1 MTTMTR
7 VKLAITIMALVFFVA
22 GMRTGVE
29 WQRWVG
35 IALLAVAVGLRFVG
49 RARHGDDSDRV

>member
-7 VKLAITIMALVFFVA
+7 IKLAITIMALVFFVA

-35 IALLAVAVGLRFVG
+35 IALLALAVALRFVG
-49 RARHGDDSDRV
+49 RARTMDDSDRL

>member
-1 MTTMTR
+1 MTR

-35 IALLAVAVGLRFVG
+35 IALLTVAVALRFVG
-49 RARHGDDSDRV
+49 RRKPNEELD